1 MGLKHRVTNRTGVG
15 SAGRSR
21 LAALLVFLASTAT
34 LAAPTE
40 GTKKVLVVYE
50 PGPTP
55 VASGLGDARQLRQLL
70 GHFRTDVTLESAD
83 TYKADDVS
91 HFDVTFFIGYT
102 RTYTPPPP
110 LLRDAYA
117 TRATF
122 VWLNSGLAEFG
133 RACDLASRFGF
144 VAQGFDT
151 TSVFDSVQ
159 AGEYRFTKSEPNA
172 NLLKVVDPARCAVLA
187 TTTSSKSKLTVPY
200 AIRSGSF
207 WCLVDSPF
215 SYATESDRYLY
226 FADLLHDILNEDHPR
241 SHSALIRIEDTNPF
255 SDPGSLRAIADLLS
269 ARRIPFLVGIIP
281 FFVNPA
287 TQTRV
292 AMSEKPDYIDA
303 LHYVMEHGGTI
314 VLHGTTHQYK
324 GESAS
329 DYEFWDESRNRVLPM
344 DSKEFVARRL
354 RDGVVECIKNGV
366 YPLVWETPHY
376 SASTLDYSVIG
387 EHFSTAMEQ
396 RLVLDNLDYSQ
407 YFPYIIKRD
416 MYGQRILPENLG
428 YIPLD
433 PESAKEQEAVDQLV
447 SFAKT
452 NLAVRDGFASA
463 FFHPFVKI
471 EFLAHLVDGIRALGY
486 TFVDVREMPNTV
498 LMDDRA
504 IASGST
510 TVKLTLADQYLRES
524 WLDGDGQVVRRE
536 VSPTRMHGQVRRD
549 VKLPPRWIY
558 VAEPREYREQTVSLW
573 EKAKNRASALLARLS
588 KSEEPHRPVD
598 ALFLYDPQATGG
610 ASNDQAS
617 LAAPFEALNIPIE
630 RVPLTPNLAI
640 DTGDHNLVI
649 VPYTITESLTAK
661 QIEALKTFVDGGGD
675 LITDFRNGL
684 AAALGVKFLESTA
697 LVERV
702 RDHLFP
708 DEPLHWKSGEV
719 MNKFETTDD
728 DEVLATDEVTEMP
741 VVIGRRYGRGRFILF
756 GTRFDPASTGGY
768 SRFPYLVHYV
778 EHFFSLTPLIRR
790 EQLEMYF
797 DPGYRHTVSIE
808 QLVPRWAAAGI
819 RVLHVGG
826 WHEYA
831 KWTYDYRRL
840 INLCHANGILVYC
853 WIEPPQVNEKF
864 WRDHPEWREK
874 NYKGED
880 VRPTWRFPVALT
892 DPACLA
898 AAIEFYRKLLVGI
911 DWDGVNIGE
920 LCFEA
925 GRGMKDPQFLT
936 PMHPSA
942 RNEFRRQAGFDPI
955 ELLDPASPHFWRRD
969 AAALAAFG
977 RYRVAKVVQFHDSL
991 LAMVD
996 AVAKGKPGFQTTV
1009 TVYDSLAVPEMRTWL
1024 GVDARQ
1030 IAALRARHDFNLQI
1044 EDPESLWSTDPRRYE
1059 AMAARY
1065 AGLVAPDE
1073 LALDL
1078 NILSFR
1084 AENEITPF
1092 PTRIQTGTE
1101 AAWLVNSAARGAQ
1114 RVAIYSESSINQQD
1128 LALLPAAYAARTKV
1142 TRLEEGWGV
1151 KTPTPIVLQ
1160 LASGVEEIWRDNQ
1173 RLHTLGG
1180 GRFLLPV
1187 GSYTILEVQPTLQAL
1202 QPGPPDSHLLSL
1214 TGDLLFQ
1221 KSSQRSVTF
1230 GYRSDNRCIATLT
1243 RQPFA
1248 LFVDGRET
1256 SFEALKGS
1264 GMEALILPP
1273 GEHSVLLVT
1282 QSPVSYGVDLT
1293 SFWSSYVIAIF
1304 GALSFG
1310 LLASLYLIVRVRPRS
1325 PRRAT

>member
-1 MGLKHRVTNRTGVG
+1 MASHRLPRRRTPA
-15 SAGRSR
+15 AGALRR
-21 LAALLVFLASTAT
+21 AAAVALCLAAAAGARASETA
-34 LAAPTE
+34 
-40 GTKKVLVVYE
+40 KSVLIVYE

-70 GHFRTDVTLESAD
+70 GHFRTNVTLAPAD
-83 TYKADDVS
+83 QYRPQTLARYDAA
-91 HFDVTFFIGYT
+91 FFVGYT
-102 RTYTPPPP
+102 RTYNPPPA
-110 LLRDAYA
+110 LLRDVYA
-117 TRATF
+117 SRATF
-122 VWLNSGLAEFG
+122 VWINSGLAEYG
-133 RACDLASRFGF
+133 RAFDLPTRYGF
-144 VAQGFDT
+144 EAQGFDT
-151 TSVFDSVQ
+151 TSAFDSVQ
-159 AGEYRFTKSEPNA
+159 AGENRFTKTEPNA
-172 NLLKVVDPARCAVLA
+172 NLIKVTDPARCQVLA
-187 TTTSSKSKLTVPY
+187 TTTSSRRKLTVPY
-200 AIRSGSF
+200 MVRSGAF
-207 WCLVDSPF
+207 WCVADSPF
-215 SYATESDRYLY
+215 SYATEADRYLY
-226 FADLLHDILNEDHPR
+226 FADLLHDILGEDHPR

-269 ARRIPFLVGIIP
+269 ERKIPFLVGVIP
-281 FFVNPA
+281 FYVNPA

-292 AMSEKPDYIDA
+292 AMSEKPDYVDA

-314 VLHGTTHQYK
+314 VMHGTTHQYR
-324 GESAS
+324 GESAT

-344 DSKEFVARRL
+344 DSKEYVARKL

-376 SASTLDYSVIG
+376 SASTLDYGVFG

-396 RLVLDNLDYSQ
+396 RLVIDNLDYSQ
-407 YFPYIIKRD
+407 YFPYVIKRD
-416 MYGQRILPENLG
+416 MYGERILPENLG
-428 YIPLD
+428 YIPL
-433 PESAKEQEAVDQLV
+433 ESSPAREQEHVDDLL
-447 SFAKT
+447 SYAKT
-452 NLAVRDGFASA
+452 NLAVRDGYVAA

-471 EFLAHLVDGIRALGY
+471 EYLARLVDGIRALGY
-486 TFVDVREMPNTV
+486 TFVDVREMTNTV
-498 LMDDRA
+498 VLDDRA
-504 IASGST
+504 IASGT
-510 TVKLTLADQYLRES
+510 ATVTVGLADQYLRES
-524 WLDGDGQVVRRE
+524 WIDADGQVVRRE
-536 VSPTRMHGQVRRD
+536 VSPERLHGEVKRD

-558 VAEPREYREQTVSLW
+558 VAEPREYRERTLSFW
-573 EKAKNRASALLARLS
+573 EKAKNRAGSVLARVTAT
-588 KSEEPHRPVD
+588 EAPHRPADV
-598 ALFLYDPQATGG
+598 LFLYDPRATGG
-610 ASNDQAS
+610 AANDQES
-617 LAAPFEALNIPIE
+617 LVAPFAAVNIPVE
-630 RVPLTPNLAI
+630 RVPLAPSLAI
-640 DTGDHNLVI
+640 EPGDHNLVV
-649 VPYTITESLTAK
+649 VPYTIAEALTAR
-661 QIEALKTFVDGGGD
+661 QVEALKEFVSAGGN
-675 LITDFRNGL
+675 LITDFRNDL
-684 AAALGVKFLESTA
+684 ATALGVKFHDSTV
-697 LVERV
+697 LIERV
-702 RDHLFP
+702 RDRLFP

-728 DEVLATDEVTEMP
+728 DEVLASDDVSEIP
-741 VVIGRRYGRGRFILF
+741 VVIARRYGRGRLVVF

-768 SRFPYLVHYV
+768 SRYPYLIHYV
-778 EHFFSLTPLIRR
+778 EHVFSLTPLVRR

-831 KWTYDYRRL
+831 KWTYDYKRL
-840 INLCHANGILVYC
+840 IRLCHANGILVYC
-853 WIEPPQVNEKF
+853 WIEPPQVSEKF

-874 NYKGED
+874 NNKGED

-898 AAIEFYRKLLVGI
+898 AALEFYRVLLTAN

-925 GRGMKDPQFLT
+925 GRGTKDPQLFT

-942 RNEFRRQAGFDPI
+942 RGEFRRQAGFDPV
-955 ELLDPASPHFWRRD
+955 ELFDPASPRYFKHD
-969 AAALAAFG
+969 PAALAAFT
-977 RYRVAKVVQFHDSL
+977 RYRVARVTQLHDAV
-991 LAMVD
+991 LAMAD
-996 AVAKGKPGFQTTV
+996 SVAKGKPGFQTVV
-1009 TVYDSLAVPEMRTWL
+1009 TVYDNLAAPEVKGWL

-1030 IAALRARHDFNLQI
+1030 IGALAAKHPFNLQV
-1044 EDPESLWSTDPRRYE
+1044 EDPESMWSTDPRRYE
-1059 AMAARY
+1059 ELAGRY
-1065 AGLVAPDE
+1065 AGVVPADQ

-1084 AENEITPF
+1084 AENAITPF

-1101 AAWLVNSAARGAQ
+1101 AAWLVNSAAKGAR

-1128 LALLPAAYAARTKV
+1128 LALLPAAYAARTSV
-1142 TRLEEGWGV
+1142 ARVEDGWAV

-1160 LASGVEEIWRDNQ
+1160 LASDVQEVWRDNQ
-1173 RLHTLGG
+1173 KVRTLGG

-1187 GSYTILEVQPTLQAL
+1187 GSYTVLEVQPTLQAL
-1202 QPGPPDSHLLSL
+1202 QPGPPDSHLVSL

-1230 GYRSDNRCIATLT
+1230 GYRSETRCIATLT

-1256 SFEALKGS
+1256 AFDALHGN
-1264 GMEALILPP
+1264 GQDALLLPA

-1304 GALSFG
+1304 GALSVG
-1310 LLASLYLIVRVRPRS
+1310 LLASLYLIVRVRPRA